1 MTHPQVNAGNAA
13 DDGDAYDAPLGY
25 DHGDDQGDDA
35 FDEAEAYDEADAGYE
50 SDGYDDEG
58 DAYDEALGDEFD
70 GDADEAVDA
79 LDDDGLDDDAMDRYA
94 GDAYEDAA
102 LDEAGAGL
110 PAPAQANA
118 AWSAFE
124 AELADSLDVDGTDEF
139 LGSVLGGFSRVAGS
153 LARNLGPA
161 AGMASRL
168 GAHAR
173 TAGRYTGHA
182 SRLASAGSLLAQRL
196 GHPGIAQHLQRFG
209 QISRGAGRVAGGFG
223 GALGSAAGVPGH
235 LRNASRLAG
244 RAAAHQNPLSE
255 LLAQI
260 GQLSAGGADDF
271 EAFDAMADL
280 YEDGVDAALPA
291 AVGLAAR
298 LAARALGP
306 QNLARLSPNARR
318 GFVRAIGAAAR
329 HLIQGA
335 GPGGVRALPRIA
347 ASSAQAARRQRTPP
361 QRIPNQVGRTATRAA
376 RSVAR
381 RPRAVGQ
388 LSRPMSPSTA
398 PPPGAARPTGVGR
411 GVPSVTRG
419 SARRY
424 VLHGPVEL
432 TIRPL

>member
-1 MTHPQVNAGNAA
+1 MTHPQVNAGSAA

-25 DHGDDQGDDA
+25 DQGDDA
-35 FDEAEAYDEADAGYE
+35 FDEGESYDEADAGYE

-58 DAYDEALGDEFD
+58 DAHDASLGDAFDGDEFD
-70 GDADEAVDA
+70 GDAADDLDGLAVDE
-79 LDDDGLDDDAMDRYA
+79 LDAYDDAM
-94 GDAYEDAA
+94 
-102 LDEAGAGL
+102 LDEAGIGL

-139 LGSVLGGFSRVAGS
+139 LGSVLGGFSRVASG

-173 TAGRYTGHA
+173 TAGRYAGQA
-182 SRLASAGSLLAQRL
+182 SRLASAGSMLAQRL

-209 QISRGAGRVAGGFG
+209 QISRGAGRVAGGVGGAFG
-223 GALGSAAGVPGH
+223 GAAGIPGH
-235 LRNASRLAG
+235 LRNAAQVAG

-260 GQLSAGGADDF
+260 GRLSADGADDF

-298 LAARALGP
+298 LAARALGN
-306 QNLARLSPNARR
+306 QNLARLSPDARR
-318 GFVRAIGAAAR
+318 GFVRGISAAAR

-335 GPGGVRALPRIA
+335 GPAGVRALPRIA

-381 RPRAVGQ
+381 RPRAVNR

-398 PPPGAARPTGVGR
+398 STPGAARPAGVGR
-411 GVPSVTRG
+411 GVPTVTRG

>member
-1 MTHPQVNAGNAA
+1 MTHPQGNAGNAA
-13 DDGDAYDAPLGY
+13 DEGDGYDAPLGY
-25 DHGDDQGDDA
+25 DQGDDD
-35 FDEAEAYDEADAGYE
+35 FDGDALDEGESYDEADAGYE
-50 SDGYDDEG
+50 SDGYDEG
-58 DAYDEALGDEFD
+58 DAYEESEGDGFEAAQSDFFDEFD
-70 GDADEAVDA
+70 AGHGDLLDGADE
-79 LDDDGLDDDAMDRYA
+79 M
-94 GDAYEDAA
+94 DAA
-102 LDEAGAGL
+102 TAGL
-110 PAPAQANA
+110 PMPSQANA

-124 AELADSLDVDGTDEF
+124 AELADALDVDGTDEF

-168 GAHAR
+168 GGYAR
-173 TAGRYTGHA
+173 TAGRYAGHA
-182 SRLASAGSLLAQRL
+182 GRLASAGSMLAQRL
-196 GHPGIAQHLQRFG
+196 GHQGLSQQLQRFG
-209 QISRGAGRVAGGFG
+209 QISRGAGRVAGGVG

-235 LRNASRLAG
+235 LRTASQVAG
-244 RAAAHQNPLSE
+244 RAASHQNPLSE

-298 LAARALGP
+298 LAARALGN
-306 QNLARLSPNARR
+306 QNLAQLSPNARR

-335 GPGGVRALPRIA
+335 GPAGVRALPRIA

-361 QRIPNQVGRTATRAA
+361 RRIPQQVGRTATRAA

-381 RPRAVGQ
+381 RPRAVNQ
-388 LSRPMSPSTA
+388 LSRPMSPSTPSTPA
-398 PPPGAARPTGVGR
+398 AARPAGVGR
-411 GVPSVTRG
+411 GVPTVTRG

>member
-13 DDGDAYDAPLGY
+13 DDGDGYDAPLGY
-25 DHGDDQGDDA
+25 DQGDDA
-35 FDEAEAYDEADAGYE
+35 FDEGESYDEADAGYE

-70 GDADEAVDA
+70 ADAGEAIDA
-79 LDDDGLDDDAMDRYA
+79 LDDDALDEDAMDRYA

-102 LDEAGAGL
+102 LDDAGAGL
-110 PAPAQANA
+110 PAQANA

-124 AELADSLDVDGTDEF
+124 AELADALDVDGTDEF
-139 LGSVLGGFSRVAGS
+139 FGSVLSGFSRVAGG

-161 AGMASRL
+161 VGMASRL

-173 TAGRYTGHA
+173 TAGRYAGHA
-182 SRLASAGSLLAQRL
+182 SRLASAGSMLAQRL

-209 QISRGAGRVAGGFG
+209 QISRGAGRVAGGVG
-223 GALGSAAGVPGH
+223 GALGSAGGIPGH
-235 LRNASRLAG
+235 LRNASQLAG
-244 RAAAHQNPLSE
+244 RAAAHENPLSE

-260 GQLSAGGADDF
+260 GQLSADGADDF

-298 LAARALGP
+298 LAARALGH
-306 QNLARLSPNARR
+306 QNHARLSPNARR

-381 RPRAVGQ
+381 RPRAVSQ

>member
-1 MTHPQVNAGNAA
+1 MMHPQVNAGSAA
-13 DDGDAYDAPLGY
+13 DEGDAYEGDRYDAALGY
-25 DHGDDQGDDA
+25 DRSDDDFEADA
-35 FDEAEAYDEADAGYE
+35 LDEEESEDEADAGYGN
-50 SDGYDDEG
+50 DRYDED
-58 DAYDEALGDEFD
+58 DAYDDSQDDGFEAAQSDFFDEFD
-70 GDADEAVDA
+70 AGHGDLLDAADEI
-79 LDDDGLDDDAMDRYA
+79 
-94 GDAYEDAA
+94 DAA
-102 LDEAGAGL
+102 TGDL
-110 PAPAQANA
+110 PVPSQANA

-124 AELADSLDVDGTDEF
+124 AELADALDVDGTDEF

-153 LARNLGPA
+153 LARTLGPA

-168 GAHAR
+168 GGYAR
-173 TAGRYTGHA
+173 SAGRYAGHA
-182 SRLASAGSLLAQRL
+182 SRLANAGSMLAQRL
-196 GHPGIAQHLQRFG
+196 GHRGLSQQLQRFG
-209 QISRGAGRVAGGFG
+209 QISRGAGRVAGGVG
-223 GALGSAAGVPGH
+223 GALGSAGGIPGH
-235 LRNASRLAG
+235 LRTASRVAG
-244 RAAAHQNPLSE
+244 RAAAHENPLSE

-260 GQLSAGGADDF
+260 GRLSADGADDF

-298 LAARALGP
+298 LASRALGN
-306 QNLARLSPNARR
+306 QNLAQLSPHARR

-335 GPGGVRALPRIA
+335 GPAGVRALPRIA

-361 QRIPNQVGRTATRAA
+361 QRIPQQMGRTATRAA

-381 RPRAVGQ
+381 RPRAVNR

-398 PPPGAARPTGVGR
+398 AAPGAARPAGVGR
-411 GVPSVTRG
+411 GVPTVTRG

>member
-25 DHGDDQGDDA
+25 DHGDDYDDDA
-35 FDEAEAYDEADAGYE
+35 FDEGESYDEADAGYE

-70 GDADEAVDA
+70 ADADEAVD
-79 LDDDGLDDDAMDRYA
+79 GLDEDAMDRHA

-102 LDEAGAGL
+102 LDDADAGL
-110 PAPAQANA
+110 PAQANA

-124 AELADSLDVDGTDEF
+124 AELADALDVDGTDEF
-139 LGSVLGGFSRVAGS
+139 FGSVLSGFSRVAGS

-161 AGMASRL
+161 AGMVSRL

-173 TAGRYTGHA
+173 TVGRHAGHA
-182 SRLASAGSLLAQRL
+182 SRLAGAGSMLAQRL

-209 QISRGAGRVAGGFG
+209 QISRGAGRVAGDVG
-223 GALGSAAGVPGH
+223 GALGSAAGIPDH
-235 LRNASRLAG
+235 LRNASQLAG
-244 RAAAHQNPLSE
+244 RAAAHRNPLSE

-260 GQLSAGGADDF
+260 GQLSADGADDF

-298 LAARALGP
+298 LAARALGH

-335 GPGGVRALPRIA
+335 GPAGVRALPRIA

-381 RPRAVGQ
+381 RPRAVSQ